1 MNLSRYLERFVGR
14 FDWTT
19 LDLVYLRKWTVIGII
34 IGVLSGLLV
43 ITAYEAMRIFSSF
56 FLSDVVRYIQPY
68 PEDVANLSS
77 EYSLYVLKPWLI
89 PVILGLIGLVI
100 GLLSMKLSTSLGKN
114 GIDEISDEFH
124 NKKNKL
130 SIKNSS
136 LKTFSS
142 FLAIGSGTSG
152 GVEDSLA
159 HTGSTLASIIGRIFN
174 LDHEEIRIAI
184 AAGMGSTIGGILRL
198 PFGGAIFSLELLYRR
213 DFIIK
218 SLYPAFLASITS
230 YIVSGVVLDW
240 PSFLYIPQEF
250 ITKTTLQSIAA
261 YGVIAA
267 IIGIVGIGYV
277 KTVQIFQR
285 HFENMKIPLYF
296 KPALGGV
303 IIGIFAIGFPEI
315 LGTGYGWLQLA
326 ALGNHEVF
334 PLWIMFPVIA
344 MKIFA
349 TSVSNASRNT
359 TGLLGPS
366 LVIGGLIGSALITL
380 FHSFGIFLFIDTTS
394 ATLISI
400 FAFFT
405 ASTRTPISAI
415 VVGVEMVGSYTLLIP
430 TVISVIISN
439 IISGKN
445 NYIYKNYVSNIR
457 TQLLSIKKHDSNL
470 RNYFV
475 RDVMNSDFY
484 NINRNTT
491 IADAV
496 QVMRDLNVKS
506 LVVTNNED
514 RFEGMIYFEDLVNVP
529 TVQEN
534 MTVESIMIY
543 DPPMLR
549 PSDPIMDYFEIVSK
563 TAVSEIPIISP
574 DDNKLVLS
582 ILSLRDVNKL
592 LNNINDP
599 ILPDLEKSSS
609 KFQKEINI
617 NIDALRKMS
626 EDEDPD
632 KLDKD
637 SKIISRLKDYL
648 A

>member
-1 MNLSRYLERFVGR
+1 
-14 FDWTT
+14 
-19 LDLVYLRKWTVIGII
+19 
-34 IGVLSGLLV
+34 
-43 ITAYEAMRIFSSF
+43 
-56 FLSDVVRYIQPY
+56 
-68 PEDVANLSS
+68 
-77 EYSLYVLKPWLI
+77 
-89 PVILGLIGLVI
+89 
-100 GLLSMKLSTSLGKN
+100 LLSMKLSTSLGKN

-159 HTGSTLASIIGRIFN
+159 HTGSTLASIIGRIFK
-174 LDHEEIRIAI
+174 LDQEEIRIAI

-349 TSVSNASRNT
+349 TSVSNASRNA

-470 RNYFV
+470 RNYLV

-496 QVMRDLNVKS
+496 QIMRDLNVKS

-514 RFEGMIYFEDLVNVP
+514 RFEGMIYFEDLAIVP
-529 TVQEN
+529 TIQEN

-549 PSDPIMDYFEIVSK
+549 PLDPIMDYFEIVSK

-617 NIDALRKMS
+617 NIDALRNLS

>member
-1 MNLSRYLERFVGR
+1 MNLSRYIESFVRR

-43 ITAYEAMRIFSSF
+43 IAAFEAIRIFSSF
-56 FLSDVVRYIQPY
+56 FLSDIVRYIQPY

-89 PVILGLIGLVI
+89 PVVLGLIGLII
-100 GLLSMKLSTSLGKN
+100 GILSTKLSPALGRN

-124 NKKNKL
+124 NKKNQFSLK
-130 SIKNSS
+130 ISS
-136 LKTFSS
+136 LRSFSS
-142 FLAIGSGTSG
+142 ILAVGSGTSG
-152 GVEDSLA
+152 GIEDSLA
-159 HTGSTLASIIGRIFN
+159 NTGSTFGSIIGRIFK
-174 LDHEEIRIAI
+174 LDQEEIRIAI

-230 YIVSGVVLDW
+230 YIISGIILDW
-240 PSFLYIPQEF
+240 PSFLYVPQEF
-250 ITKTTLQSIAA
+250 ITKTSLQSLAA
-261 YGVIAA
+261 YGIIAA
-267 IIGIVGIGYV
+267 IIGIIGIGYV
-277 KTVQIFQR
+277 RTVQIFER
-285 HFENMKIPLYF
+285 HFENIKIPLYF
-296 KPALGGV
+296 KPALGGI

-315 LGTGYGWLQLA
+315 LGTGYGWLQVA
-326 ALGNHEVF
+326 MIGNNQIF
-334 PLWIMFPVIA
+334 PLWILFPVIL
-344 MKIFA
+344 MKVFA
-349 TSVSNASRNT
+349 TSISNASRNS

-380 FHSFGIFLFIDTTS
+380 FHSFGIFMFIDTTS

-415 VVGVEMVGSYTLLIP
+415 VIGIEVVGSYTLLIP

-445 NYIYKNYVSNIR
+445 NYIYKNYVSNIK
-457 TQLLSIKKHDSNL
+457 TQLLNAKKHDSRL
-470 RNYFV
+470 KNYLV
-475 RDVMNSDFY
+475 RDVMSPDFY

-491 IADAV
+491 INDAI
-496 QVMRDLNVKS
+496 QIMRDLNVKS

-514 RFEGMIYFEDLVNVP
+514 KFEGMVYFEDLSNFS
-529 TVQEN
+529 TIEEN

-549 PSDPIMDYFEIVSK
+549 PLDPILDYFELISK
-563 TAVSEIPIISP
+563 TAVSEIPVISP

-582 ILSLRDVNKL
+582 ILSIRDINKL

-599 ILPDLEKSSS
+599 ILPDLENS
-609 KFQKEINI
+609 KLQKDTNNNAFQNFSVNQELNKN
-617 NIDALRKMS
+617 N
-626 EDEDPD
+626 
-632 KLDKD
+632 
-637 SKIISRLKDYL
+637 KIINKLRELLMK
-648 A
+648 

>member
-1 MNLSRYLERFVGR
+1 LNLSRYIERFVRR

-19 LDLVYLRKWTVIGII
+19 LDLVYLKKWTVIGII
-34 IGVLSGLLV
+34 IGVISGLLV
-43 ITAYEAMRIFSSF
+43 ITAYESIRIFSSI
-56 FLSDVVRYIQPY
+56 FLSDMVRYIQPY

-77 EYSLYVLKPWLI
+77 DYSLYVLKPWLI
-89 PVILGLIGLVI
+89 PVILGLVGLMIGI
-100 GLLSMKLSTSLGKN
+100 ISTKLSADIGKN

-124 NKKNKL
+124 NKKSKFSL
-130 SIKNSS
+130 KISS
-136 LKTFSS
+136 LRSFSS
-142 FLAIGSGTSG
+142 ILAIGCGTSG

-159 HTGSTLASIIGRIFN
+159 HTGSTFGSIMGRIFK
-174 LDHEEIRIAI
+174 LDQEEIRIAI

-218 SLYPAFLASITS
+218 SVYPALLASITS
-230 YIVSGVVLDW
+230 YIISGIVLDW
-240 PSFLYIPQEF
+240 PSFLYVPQEI
-250 ITKTTLQSIAA
+250 ITKTSLQSLAA
-261 YGVIAA
+261 YGMIAA
-267 IIGIVGIGYV
+267 IIGLIGIGYV
-277 KTVQIFQR
+277 RTVQIFQR
-285 HFENMKIPLYF
+285 HFEKMKIPLYF
-296 KPALGGV
+296 KSALGGI

-326 ALGNHEVF
+326 TVGNHQIF
-334 PLWIMFPVIA
+334 PLWIMFPVIV

-349 TSVSNASRNT
+349 TSVSNASRNS

-380 FHSFGIFLFIDTTS
+380 FHSFGIFMFIDTTS

-415 VVGVEMVGSYTLLIP
+415 VIGVEIVGSYTFLIP

-445 NYIYKNYVSNIR
+445 NCIYKNYVSNLR
-457 TQLLSIKKHDSNL
+457 TQLSNAKKYDSKL
-470 RNYFV
+470 KNYLV
-475 RDVMNSDFY
+475 RDAMNPDFY

-491 IADAV
+491 INDAIHI
-496 QVMRDLNVKS
+496 MKDLNVKS

-514 RFEGMIYFEDLVNVP
+514 KFEGMVYFEHLSNIS
-529 TVQEN
+529 TIQEN
-534 MTVESIMIY
+534 MTVETMIF
-543 DPPMLR
+543 DPPLLR
-549 PSDPIMDYFEIVSK
+549 PLDPILNYFELISK
-563 TAVSEIPIISP
+563 TAVSEIPVISP

-582 ILSLRDVNKL
+582 ILSIKDINKL

-599 ILPDLEKSSS
+599 ILPDIEES
-609 KFQKEINI
+609 KLHKDITSNDFHNLSVDQEIYKNNKI
-617 NIDALRKMS
+617 FNKLR
-626 EDEDPD
+626 
-632 KLDKD
+632 
-637 SKIISRLKDYL
+637 DYWT
-648 A
+648 